1 LLAVSLVFLPA
12 IGTAETAEVIA
23 KPTVSSSASDNSKQ
37 ENKLRVLHHQD
48 SKSKEFAQEEQAMI
62 EQFAAQSK
70 MKIEW
75 IKVEYPW
82 QLVPK
87 LLSGEGNLIVGQGV
101 SITDGMTGQVKF
113 TSAWTNIGQ
122 QVVVRTDT
130 TEINSLEDLQSRQ
143 VAVKKTSPHWDTMA
157 DMARKHR
164 GMDLLVIPEY
174 IDQETIMK
182 RVATG
187 QYDVT
192 IENSTFLE
200 SYLPQH
206 KELTAAFDLSDKE
219 IKAWAVNP
227 QAQQLHSE
235 LNRFLNKN
243 HLHMRLADVHLNDLP
258 NMRMRKI
265 LRVITYQS
273 PTNYYFDGGQLKG
286 FEYDLVN
293 KFAESQNMRVD
304 MVLAKS
310 HQEMQELLLQGKG
323 DIIAAS
329 LPLHSIENEKISFT
343 DAYNHSAPVIVGR
356 GSDDKVVDIRD
367 LEGRRIIMSPESP
380 YWSLLKRIQEQ
391 GINFEIVVSDK
402 GLNTNSTL
410 YMVSKGMYDLTIMDS
425 HQFKAENSEA
435 LKVKALFALSEPV
448 PTVWAVRS
456 SDTLLQSAA
465 NEFVSENYRHKFYNA
480 LYARY
485 FKWPKVKSSTIFASA
500 EPLSPYDQIIKQYA
514 EKYDFDWRLI
524 VAQMYQES
532 RFDPEAVSYAGAEGL
547 MQIMP
552 KTAEDLKTKDVYD
565 PKSSIQSGVK
575 YLGMLRDQFEHELL
589 LEDKTW
595 FSLASY
601 NAGFNRIKYARLL
614 ATEMGLDKNKWF
626 DNVEKAMLVLA
637 RPYKKDGE
645 IVRNC
650 RCGQTV
656 VYVQEIR
663 TLYNNYVRLTQST
676 QIASNNTAN
685 APPPYD
691 I

>member
-1 LLAVSLVFLPA
+1 VSSIFPPA
-12 IGTAETAEVIA
+12 IGRADSVAVVAVPIA
-23 KPTVSSSASDNSKQ
+23 PQSGPDISTQRNR
-37 ENKLRVLHHQD
+37 LRVLHHHE
-48 SKSKEFAQEEQAMI
+48 SKSKEFDEEERSMI

-70 MKIEW
+70 MEIEW
-75 IKVEYPW
+75 IKVKHSW

-87 LLSGEGNLIVGQGV
+87 LLSGEGDLIVGQGA
-101 SITDGMTGQVKF
+101 SITGGIRGQVKF

-130 TEINSLEDLQSRQ
+130 TDINSLEDLQSRQ
-143 VAVKKTSPHWDTMA
+143 VALKKSSPHWDVMA

-164 GMDLLVIPEY
+164 GMDLLDIPEY
-174 IDQETIMK
+174 IEQETIMQ
-182 RVATG
+182 RVAIG

-192 IENSTFLE
+192 IANSTFLE
-200 SYLPQH
+200 NYLPQH
-206 KELTAAFDLSDKE
+206 QELTAAFDLSDKE
-219 IKAWAVNP
+219 IKTWAVRL
-227 QAQQLHSE
+227 QAHQLHKE

-258 NMRMRKI
+258 NMRLRKI

-273 PTNYYFDGGQLKG
+273 PSNYYFEGGRLRG
-286 FEYDLVN
+286 FEYDLVK
-293 KFAESQNMRVD
+293 KFAKSKNMRVN
-304 MVLAKS
+304 MVIAKS

-329 LPLHSIENEKISFT
+329 LPLDSIKNENISFT
-343 DAYNHSAPVIVGR
+343 NAYNYSAPVIVGR
-356 GSDDKVVDIRD
+356 SSDNKVVDIRD
-367 LEGRRIIMSPESP
+367 LEGRRIVMPPETP
-380 YWSLLKRIQEQ
+380 YWNLLKRIQEQ

-402 GLNTNSTL
+402 GINTKSTL

-425 HQFKAENSEA
+425 HQFKAENSKA
-435 LKVKALFALSEPV
+435 LEVKALFALSEPV
-448 PTVWAVRS
+448 PIAWAARS
-456 SDTLLQSAA
+456 SDTLLLSAA
-465 NEFVSENYRHKFYNA
+465 NEFVNKNYRHKFYNA
-480 LYARY
+480 LYTRY
-485 FKWPKVKSSTIFASA
+485 FERRKAKSNTIFASA
-500 EPLSPYDQIIKQYA
+500 EPLSPYDQIVKQYA

-532 RFDPEAVSYAGAEGL
+532 QFDPEAVSYAGAEGL

-552 KTAEDLKTKDVYD
+552 ETAEDLKTKDVYD
-565 PKSSIQSGVK
+565 PKSSIRSGVK
-575 YLGMLRDQFEHELL
+575 YLGMLRDQFEEELL
-589 LEDKTW
+589 LEEKTW

-601 NAGFNRIKYARLL
+601 NAGFNRIKSARSL
-614 ATEMGLDKNKWF
+614 AIEMGLDKNKWF

-637 RPYKKDGE
+637 RPFEKEGE
-645 IVRNC
+645 IIRNC

-676 QIASNNTAN
+676 QVASNDIAN
-685 APPPYD
+685 VPPYD